1 MKMRVYELAE
11 NLKIPAKELI
21 VFLKNEG
28 IKVKNHM
35 SNLDK
40 DTIELIKEV
49 VISEKERKEKE
60 KEKRQV
66 KSIEINK
73 LPNLKELSLQLKV
86 PLSELMQKIINF
98 GTISSIDK
106 EIPVNVLQKIIQEY
120 GFQVKY
126 SIKLKNKLD
135 FHEKNKVTKLI
146 SRPPVITIIGHVD
159 HGKTTLL
166 DVIRKTNVTKGEV
179 GGITQSIGAYQV
191 NIDSKKIVFIDT
203 PGHEAFTTMRAR
215 GVKATDIA
223 VLVIAADDGVM
234 PQTIEAIN
242 HAKAANVPIIVAI
255 NKIDKPNANPEKV
268 KKDLSKYDLVS
279 EEWGGDTLMVE
290 VSALHNKGIKELLE
304 AISLQAE
311 MLELKANPKISAKGL
326 IMETKLDKKR
336 GIVSSVLIRDGSLKV
351 GDYFVAGLSYGKI
364 RNLIDDKGKSI
375 KEAGPSTPVEII
387 GFSKMPQAGD
397 YFQVVPD
404 EKYAKIIIEER
415 ENEKRSKITENS
427 SKVSLEKLFL
437 EMKEGKIDKLNIILK
452 TDTQGSLDALEEAL
466 KKIKVGSEDKEIKID
481 LIHTGVGNI
490 TETDVMLASASE
502 AIIVGF
508 NIRPDS
514 NVQKIA
520 KNEKVEIRLYRV
532 IYDLIDDIKLALQG
546 YLKPKIK
553 EYICGQAEVREI
565 FKIPK
570 VGTIAGSY
578 VLSGKISKKDS
589 VRVIR
594 DGKLIYE
601 GKVASLKRFKED
613 VKEVNTGFECGIGIE
628 NFNDIKLKD
637 IIEFYNFEEV
647 NEQK

>member
-35 SNLDK
+35 SNLDQ

-73 LPNLKELSLQLKV
+73 LPNLKELSFHLKV
-86 PLSELMQKIINF
+86 PLSELMQKIINY

-120 GFQVKY
+120 GFQIKY
-126 SIKLKNKLD
+126 SEKLKDKLD
-135 FHEKNKVTKLI
+135 FHKKDKITKLI
-146 SRPPVITIIGHVD
+146 PRPPIITIIGHVD

-166 DVIRKTNVTKGEV
+166 DVIRKTNVTKEEL

-191 NIDSKKIVFIDT
+191 NINNKKIVFIDT

-223 VLVIAADDGVM
+223 ILVIAADDGVM

-242 HAKAANVPIIVAI
+242 HAKAANVPIIVAL

-268 KKDLSKYDLVS
+268 KKDLSKHDLVS
-279 EEWGGDTLMVE
+279 EEWGGETLMVE
-290 VSALHNKGIKELLE
+290 ISALQNKGIRELLE

-311 MLELKANPKISAKGL
+311 MLELKANPKIPARGL
-326 IMETKLDKKR
+326 IIETKLDKRR
-336 GIVSSVLIRDGSLKV
+336 GIVASVLIRDGSLKV
-351 GDYFVAGLSYGKI
+351 GDYFIAGLTYGKI

-387 GFSKMPQAGD
+387 GFSKLPQAGD
-397 YFQVVPD
+397 YFQIVPD
-404 EKYAKIIIEER
+404 EKFAKIIIEER
-415 ENEKRSKITENS
+415 ENEKRSKIMEES

-466 KKIKVGSEDKEIKID
+466 KKIKVGSQDKEIKID
-481 LIHTGVGNI
+481 IIHSGVGNI
-490 TETDVMLASASE
+490 TETDIMLASASE

-520 KNEKVEIRLYRV
+520 KNEKVEIRLYRI
-532 IYDLIDDIKLALQG
+532 IYDLIDDIKSALQG

-553 EYICGQAEVREI
+553 ERICGQAEVREI
-565 FKIPK
+565 FKVPK
-570 VGTIAGSY
+570 VGIVAGSY
-578 VLSGKISKKDS
+578 VLNGKIAKKDR

-613 VKEVNTGFECGIGIE
+613 VKEVNAGFECGISIE

-647 NEQK
+647 KEQN

>member
-35 SNLDK
+35 SNLDQ

-73 LPNLKELSLQLKV
+73 LPNLKELSFHLKV
-86 PLSELMQKIINF
+86 PLSELMQKIINY

-120 GFQVKY
+120 GFQIKY
-126 SIKLKNKLD
+126 SEKLKDKLD
-135 FHEKNKVTKLI
+135 FHKKDKITKLI
-146 SRPPVITIIGHVD
+146 PRPPIITIIGHVD

-191 NIDSKKIVFIDT
+191 NINNKKIVFIDT

-223 VLVIAADDGVM
+223 ILVIAADDGVM

-242 HAKAANVPIIVAI
+242 HAKAANVPIIVAL

-268 KKDLSKYDLVS
+268 KKDLSKHDLVS
-279 EEWGGDTLMVE
+279 EEWGGETLMVE
-290 VSALHNKGIKELLE
+290 ISALQNKGIRELLE

-311 MLELKANPKISAKGL
+311 MLELKANPKIPARGL
-326 IMETKLDKKR
+326 IIETKLDKRR
-336 GIVSSVLIRDGSLKV
+336 GIVASVLIRDGSLKV
-351 GDYFVAGLSYGKI
+351 GDYFIAGLTYGKI

-387 GFSKMPQAGD
+387 GFSKLPQAGD
-397 YFQVVPD
+397 YFQIVPD
-404 EKYAKIIIEER
+404 EKFAKIIIEER
-415 ENEKRSKITENS
+415 ENEKRSKIMEES

-466 KKIKVGSEDKEIKID
+466 KKIKVGSQDKEIKID
-481 LIHTGVGNI
+481 IIHSGVGNI
-490 TETDVMLASASE
+490 TETDIMLASASE

-520 KNEKVEIRLYRV
+520 KNEKVEIRLYRI
-532 IYDLIDDIKLALQG
+532 IYDLIDDIKSALQG

-553 EYICGQAEVREI
+553 ERICGQAEVREI
-565 FKIPK
+565 FKVPK
-570 VGTIAGSY
+570 VGTVAGSY
-578 VLSGKISKKDS
+578 VLNGKIAKKDR

-613 VKEVNTGFECGIGIE
+613 VKEVNAGFECGISIE
-628 NFNDIKLKD
+628 NYNDIKLKD

-647 NEQK
+647 KEQN

>member
-35 SNLDK
+35 SNLDQ

-73 LPNLKELSLQLKV
+73 LPNLKELSLHLKV
-86 PLSELMQKIINF
+86 PLSELMQKIINY

-120 GFQVKY
+120 GFQIKY
-126 SIKLKNKLD
+126 SEKLKDKLD
-135 FHEKNKVTKLI
+135 FHKKDKITKLI
-146 SRPPVITIIGHVD
+146 PRPPIITIIGHVD

-191 NIDSKKIVFIDT
+191 NINNKKIVFIDT

-223 VLVIAADDGVM
+223 ILVIAADDGVM

-242 HAKAANVPIIVAI
+242 HAKAANVPIIVAL

-268 KKDLSKYDLVS
+268 KKDLSKRDLVS
-279 EEWGGDTLMVE
+279 EEWGGETLMVE
-290 VSALHNKGIKELLE
+290 ISALQNKGIRELLE

-311 MLELKANPKISAKGL
+311 MLELKANPKIPARGL
-326 IMETKLDKKR
+326 IIETKLDKRR
-336 GIVSSVLIRDGSLKV
+336 GIVASVLIRDGSLKV
-351 GDYFVAGLSYGKI
+351 GDHFIAGLTYGKI

-387 GFSKMPQAGD
+387 GFSKLPQAGD
-397 YFQVVPD
+397 YFQIVPD
-404 EKYAKIIIEER
+404 EKFAKIIIEER
-415 ENEKRSKITENS
+415 ENEKRSKIMEES

-466 KKIKVGSEDKEIKID
+466 KKIKVGSQDKEIKID
-481 LIHTGVGNI
+481 IIHSGVGNI
-490 TETDVMLASASE
+490 TETDIMLASASE

-520 KNEKVEIRLYRV
+520 KNEKVEIRLYRI
-532 IYDLIDDIKLALQG
+532 IYDLIDDIKSALQG

-553 EYICGQAEVREI
+553 ERICGQAEVREI
-565 FKIPK
+565 FKVPK
-570 VGTIAGSY
+570 VGIVAGSY
-578 VLSGKISKKDS
+578 VLNGKIAKKDR

-613 VKEVNTGFECGIGIE
+613 VKEVNAGFECGISIE

-647 NEQK
+647 KEQN

>member
-1 MKMRVYELAE
+1 MRVYELAE

-35 SNLDK
+35 SNLDQ

-49 VISEKERKEKE
+49 VISEKERKE

-73 LPNLKELSLQLKV
+73 LPNLKELSFHLKV
-86 PLSELMQKIINF
+86 PLSELMQKIINY

-120 GFQVKY
+120 GFQIKY
-126 SIKLKNKLD
+126 SEKLKDKLD
-135 FHEKNKVTKLI
+135 FHKKDKITKLI
-146 SRPPVITIIGHVD
+146 PRPPIITIIGHVD

-191 NIDSKKIVFIDT
+191 NINNKKIVFIDT

-223 VLVIAADDGVM
+223 ILVIAADDGVM

-242 HAKAANVPIIVAI
+242 HAKAANVPIIVAL

-268 KKDLSKYDLVS
+268 KKDLSKRDLVS
-279 EEWGGDTLMVE
+279 EEWGGETLMVE
-290 VSALHNKGIKELLE
+290 ISALQNKGIRELLE

-311 MLELKANPKISAKGL
+311 MLELKANPKIPARGL
-326 IMETKLDKKR
+326 IIETKLDKRR
-336 GIVSSVLIRDGSLKV
+336 GIVASVLIRDGSLKV
-351 GDYFVAGLSYGKI
+351 GDYFIAGLTYGKI

-387 GFSKMPQAGD
+387 GFSKLPQAGD
-397 YFQVVPD
+397 YFQIVPD
-404 EKYAKIIIEER
+404 EKFAKIIIEER
-415 ENEKRSKITENS
+415 ENEKRSKIMEES

-466 KKIKVGSEDKEIKID
+466 KKIKVGSQDKEIKID
-481 LIHTGVGNI
+481 IIHSGVGNI
-490 TETDVMLASASE
+490 TETDIMLASASE

-520 KNEKVEIRLYRV
+520 KNEKVEIRLYRI
-532 IYDLIDDIKLALQG
+532 IYDLIDDIKSALQG

-553 EYICGQAEVREI
+553 ERICGQAEVREI
-565 FKIPK
+565 FKVPK
-570 VGTIAGSY
+570 VGTVAGSY
-578 VLSGKISKKDS
+578 VLNGKITKKDR

-613 VKEVNTGFECGIGIE
+613 VKEVNAGFECGISIE
-628 NFNDIKLKD
+628 NYNDIKLKD

-647 NEQK
+647 KEQN